1 MNRDVPYDGILHF
14 VDKVAYLAIGLT
26 AVRSVTA
33 GKVRR

>member
-14 VDKVAYLAIGLT
+14 VDKVGLT